1 MNTTTDV
8 GFQDMTS
15 PITQSFVT
23 NVTTSING
31 SVLGNDLC
39 DTDYNADCHPRH
51 NWCMYKEIS
60 SWIWKI
66 MPIVLLV
73 VGTVG
78 NVTTITVL
86 LRVKLRRVSST
97 VYLIALAINDLVVL
111 YFGLLREWIRK
122 VHKFDLRP
130 NLGCGFHT
138 WIVYTSFAYSS
149 WILVALTTE
158 RLVAVKF
165 PVYARNG
172 FSRKSAMIV
181 LSVLLVII
189 SGTNIHLIFAWKNS
203 EYILISNTTNTSI
216 SLIKCELTSDSS
228 SHVMDNIWPW
238 VDLCL
243 TSLVPTILIV
253 VGNLIIGISLYV
265 RKRFWK
271 NSRSKDSTYFT
282 GHQRSITKLLALL
295 SVVFLVCTLPA
306 SVYLVMVMHYY
317 PIESPETLHKYWL
330 GWAIVSMLMYANNAI
345 NFILYCVSGT
355 NFRDELKKML
365 KELRQFCHGRI
376 SQLCKNPKETYS

>member
-1 MNTTTDV
+1 MNTTTVV
-8 GFQDMTS
+8 GFTDITS
-15 PITQSFVT
+15 PVNQSFVT
-23 NVTTSING
+23 NVTASING
-31 SVLGNDLC
+31 SVLGNVLC

-51 NWCMYKEIS
+51 NWCMNKEIG

-78 NVTTITVL
+78 NVITITVL
-86 LRVKLRRVSST
+86 LRVKMWRVSST

-111 YFGLLREWIRK
+111 YFGLLRQWIWK
-122 VHKFDLRP
+122 NHLFDLRP
-130 NLGCGFHT
+130 YLGCGLHT
-138 WIVYTSFAYSS
+138 WIVYTSVAYSS
-149 WILVALTTE
+149 WILVALTME
-158 RLVAVKF
+158 RVVSVKF

-172 FSRKSAMIV
+172 LSRKSAMIV

-189 SGTNIHLIFAWKNS
+189 SGTNIHLIFTWKDS
-203 EYILISNTTNTSI
+203 EYILISNTTNTTI
-216 SLIKCELTSDSS
+216 SFLTCELISDSS
-228 SHVMDNIWPW
+228 SHVMRHIWPW

-243 TSLVPTILIV
+243 TSLVPLILIV
-253 VGNLIIGISLYV
+253 LGNLIIGISLYL
-265 RKRFWK
+265 RKRSWK
-271 NSRSKDSTYFT
+271 TSQSKDSTYFT

-306 SVYLVMVMHYY
+306 SVYLITVSYIS
-317 PIESPETLHKYWL
+317 PNESPETVHKYWL
-330 GWAIVSMLMYANNAI
+330 WWAIASLLMYANNSI

-355 NFRDELKKML
+355 NFRNELKEML

-376 SQLCKNPKETYS
+376 SQLCKNPKETHS